1 MSGFYHQD
9 ERDEAAGKGCVVL
22 VLALI
27 ATIVLSVVL
36 YNLVEGYVADPMD
49 GSSAG
54 ANAVTM
60 EELERHIVLPRT

>member
-9 ERDEAAGKGCVVL
+9 ERDGAAAGCAVL
-22 VLALI
+22 VLAVI
-27 ATIVLSVVL
+27 AAVVLSVVL
-36 YNLVEGYVADPMD
+36 CSLLEGYEADPKD

-54 ANAVTM
+54 ANAVTL

>member
-9 ERDEAAGKGCVVL
+9 ERDEAAGKGCFVL
-22 VLALI
+22 VLALV

-36 YNLVEGYVADPMD
+36 CSLLEGYEADTKD

-54 ANAVTM
+54 ANAVTL